1 MEVYASNLVV
11 GLLFLSTI
19 SVWVKFLLLNESTFF
34 TKMVRFSTITAN
46 IIVTFILCLR
56 WIIEGHF
63 PLSNLYES
71 LLFLTSILLT
81 IYLYLEKKTKN
92 KLIGVII
99 IPVTLLISS
108 FSNFA
113 LSPEIQI
120 SSPLVPSLQSNWLLM
135 HVSMILL
142 SYATLMTGSLLS
154 VLFLVISRFENFNLK
169 LLENSPLP
177 FYTIMVEYYEAKLFS
192 SSIKLSDELSKFGKL
207 KFLKSIDELSYRI
220 IGFGFPCLTIGIIA
234 GGVWANESWSN
245 YWSWDPKETWS
256 LITWLIFATYLHV
269 RITKHW
275 EEKKTAIVGSFGFL
289 ILWVCYLGVNFL
301 AQGLHMYGS
310 LRK

>member
-1 MEVYASNLVV
+1 
-11 GLLFLSTI
+11 
-19 SVWVKFLLLNESTFF
+19 
-34 TKMVRFSTITAN
+34 
-46 IIVTFILCLR
+46 
-56 WIIEGHF
+56 
-63 PLSNLYES
+63 
-71 LLFLTSILLT
+71 
-81 IYLYLEKKTKN
+81 LYLEKKTKN